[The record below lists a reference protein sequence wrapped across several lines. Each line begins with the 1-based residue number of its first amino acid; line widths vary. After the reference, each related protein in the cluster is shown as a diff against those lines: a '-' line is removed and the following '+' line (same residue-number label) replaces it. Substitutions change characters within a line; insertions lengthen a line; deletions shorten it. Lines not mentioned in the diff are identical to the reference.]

1 MDGLFH
7 DEVYITL
14 QHGDEVISEVLY
26 LRAKVQEGGK
36 TDDQRQFEDGRIS
49 TSVEVSPS
57 DIETMEEFMGDDKL
71 GQAQSEIEYLKKQVA
86 IKSDLI
92 AKLSDDLFRKEAQE
106 QENFERLANLESTLK
121 NNDRQNNEEALAQLN
136 ELTDRLTGMRSSDSL
151 LRAEIREQESAFASL
166 KAEADSAKCYAQN
179 LSKELQDRF
188 KSEALAM
195 ERAQRLEQDLAAK
208 RITEQ

>member
-1 MDGLFH
+1 MLSVKSVQSALSIIYTRSEVLTGEYGFVKAKIRTDSLDGLFH

-49 TSVEVSPS
+49 ASVEVSPS

-106 QENFERLANLESTLK
+106 QENLSDWPTWRAPSRTTTARTMK
-121 NNDRQNNEEALAQLN
+121 RPW
-136 ELTDRLTGMRSSDSL
+136 RS
-151 LRAEIREQESAFASL
+151 
-166 KAEADSAKCYAQN
+166 
-179 LSKELQDRF
+179 
-188 KSEALAM
+188 
-195 ERAQRLEQDLAAK
+195 
-208 RITEQ
+208 